1 MRYQRGNMRIAIV
14 GQKDFGKAVLEAF
27 IKRGDTVP
35 GVFCAPEKPGEAPDP
50 LRLAA
55 EQAGI
60 RVFALPSLRVEEA
73 RRALQSL
80 DVELAVL
87 AYVLQFVPQD
97 FASIPKHGTIQFHPS
112 LLPRYRGPS
121 SINWPIILGDQRTG
135 LTIFRPVDG
144 LDEGPVI
151 LQKDTPIGPDEAT
164 GKGDFGGLFPLG
176 VEALMEAAD
185 LVVKMRPEAVA
196 QDESLAS
203 YEGWCREAEARVNW
217 HTHVDQTYNLIRGC
231 DPAPG
236 AWTLFNHRR
245 LQLYD
250 ARKHSARTF
259 SQVKGRIGAVTEVG
273 DQSVRISAQ
282 GGQIEV
288 FKVRYDGG
296 KKLPAAQFCAEAGL
310 SVGTILG
317 M

>member
-1 MRYQRGNMRIAIV
+1 MRIAIV

-151 LQKDTPIGPDEAT
+151 LQKETPIGPDETT
-164 GKGDFGGLFPLG
+164 GKVYFGRLFPLG

-185 LVVKMRPEAVA
+185 LVVKMRAEAVA